1 MDTYTLITEKE
12 DIGSRIDTWIAW
24 NIEDMTRSGVQK
36 LIEQGNIT
44 INDHIVKNN
53 YRLRLGDVAK
63 VLVPEAVPVEI
74 LAEDIPLDILYED
87 EDVIVLNKPQGM
99 VVHPAAGHL
108 AGTVVNALL
117 YHCKGQLSGINGVM
131 RPGIVHRIDKDTSGV
146 IMAAKNNMAHQS
158 LAKQLAEHSIT
169 RKYTAVVFGKLQEES
184 GTVDQPIARS
194 SQDRKKMAV
203 VPGGR
208 HAVTHYKVIERLG
221 KYTVI
226 EAQLETGRTHQI
238 RVHMSYIGHPLVG
251 DTVYGTKR
259 QPVNLLGQA
268 LHARV
273 LGFVHPRTGQY
284 MEFEAVLPAYFDK
297 LILKLKNL
305 SQV

>member
-1 MDTYTLITEKE
+1 
-12 DIGSRIDTWIAW
+12 
-24 NIEDMTRSGVQK
+24 
-36 LIEQGNIT
+36 
-44 INDHIVKNN
+44 
-53 YRLRLGDVAK
+53 
-63 VLVPEAVPVEI
+63 
-74 LAEDIPLDILYED
+74 
-87 EDVIVLNKPQGM
+87 
-99 VVHPAAGHL
+99 
-108 AGTVVNALL
+108 
-117 YHCKGQLSGINGVM
+117 M